1 MNKHTSFLS
10 WLWAT
15 QKGRIVFIHLFLV
28 AAASSM
34 ATLGADTL
42 AWTIAAWVLV
52 VGAPLGYWIG
62 NYWYWTVRL
71 NRGAKC

>member
-1 MNKHTSFLS
+1 MTKPTPFLS
-10 WLWAT
+10 WVWAT

-28 AAASSM
+28 AAVSAM

-42 AWTIAAWVLV
+42 AVAIVAWGIII
-52 VGAPLGYWIG
+52 GAPMGYWLG